1 MKFFVVLLAAGQG
14 SRFGADIPKT
24 FVSLEGAPLWMAPY
38 KVFRAQSWVSRVVL
52 TVPPQYLSDSSLVA
66 LKQHNDMVIAG
77 GDTRRASVD
86 NALSAIASQLTVE
99 EKSKSFVLIHDA
111 ARAFVTADILTR
123 TKDAVVKHSAVTTA
137 IPSTD
142 SLVMVDPVTLRVERS
157 LPRQKMYRVQTPQ
170 AFRFDLIEQ
179 AHRTY
184 KGNPT
189 DDASMVEPLHPIHV
203 VLGDESNI
211 KVTYRADLSTAP

>member
-1 MKFFVVLLAAGQG
+1 
-14 SRFGADIPKT
+14 
-24 FVSLEGAPLWMAPY
+24 
-38 KVFRAQSWVSRVVL
+38 
-52 TVPPQYLSDSSLVA
+52 
-66 LKQHNDMVIAG
+66 MVIAG